1 MVTLKSGIKISQA
14 LVDCLSSEETVSLEW
29 ISKKIGPHP
38 DMDDHQW
45 AIIPVSANQIP
56 LPRELIAYYTLTKV
70 AGKEGD
76 EEFFVLKDG
85 SKYILPGIKGY
96 NHARSIPVETKAEAE
111 SRVLNILQNF
121 VQAGRRQ
128 ADRKVADSTS
138 NIL

>member
-1 MVTLKSGIKISQA
+1 MVTLKSGIKTPKA
-14 LVDCLSSEETVSLEW
+14 LVEYLSSEETVTLEW
-29 ISKKIGPHP
+29 ISKKLGPHP
-38 DMDDHQW
+38 DMDDRQW

-96 NHARSIPVETKAEAE
+96 NHARSIPVETKAE
-111 SRVLNILQNF
+111 SRVLNVLRNF
-121 VQAGRRQ
+121 AKAGWRQ